1 MINLNKLI
9 SDREK
14 YAMKCM
20 KHLVGLLFL
29 CSSAIAQAQLLDYI
43 VAIVNDDVIV
53 NSRLEKEL
61 DAAYDRLIQ
70 QGIQVPNKEVIRKQV
85 LDSLIIDKL
94 QRQIAERLKIQID
107 DNTLNAAVRQIA
119 AQNNIT
125 FQQLPSFLATQ
136 GLNIAELREELRG
149 QLLIRR
155 LQQRQVVNRINVT
168 EREINNAISNQ
179 KKLGDSGKA
188 YHLFHILIALPE
200 DADEAT
206 VATRKNE
213 AMKAQAQLK
222 AGGDFRALALAI
234 SDANTALD
242 GGDLG
247 WRKYN
252 EIPSLFSDAVKTL
265 AEGDVSEVI
274 QNRSGFHIIKLAELK
289 DNQTS
294 IITQTKARHI
304 LVKTSELVSDDI
316 ARQRL
321 ESLKNRAQLGDDFA
335 ELARANSDDTASA
348 IDGGDLG
355 WVSPGAMVNEFEEVM
370 NEMTANQISDPFKSR
385 FGWHIIQVQERRQYN
400 NTKEAL
406 RTKAAKEIRARKINE
421 ELQIWLRQLR
431 DEAYV
436 EYRLNNEYRK

>member
-1 MINLNKLI
+1 MINLNKLLR
-9 SDREK
+9 DREK
-14 YAMKCM
+14 YAMKCA
-20 KHLVGLLFL
+20 KHLVGLLLL
-29 CSSAIAQAQLLDYI
+29 CSSALAQAQLLDYI

-136 GLNIAELREELRG
+136 GLDIAELREELRG

-168 EREINNAISNQ
+168 EREINNAINSQ
-179 KKLGDSGKA
+179 KKLGDAGQS

-200 DADEAT
+200 NADEAMI
-206 VATRKNE
+206 ATRKNE
-213 AMKAQAQLK
+213 AMSAQAQLK

-234 SDANTALD
+234 SDARTALD

-252 EIPSLFSDAVKTL
+252 EIPSLFSDTVKTM
-265 AEGDVSEVI
+265 AVGEISEVI

-304 LVKTSELVSDDI
+304 LIKTSELVSDDL

-321 ESLKNRAQLGDDFA
+321 ESLRNRAQLGDDFA

-370 NEMTANQISDPFKSR
+370 NEMAANQISEPFKSR
-385 FGWHIIQVQERRQYN
+385 FGWHIVQVQERRQYN